1 MVVFISKVQEH
12 ILGARGGVMS
22 PIKVLEGSRVIRVI
36 IKALSGR
43 QNMVG
48 EVELVG
54 GITRAFGRDLGR
66 QVVTNKV
73 QDTKGELN
81 HSMLQGTDHSRAS
94 LLVQGTEGVLSSLV
108 IEE

>member
-1 MVVFISKVQEH
+1 
-12 ILGARGGVMS
+12 MS

-73 QDTKGELN
+73 HEFPSNRGIRRENPQQDFQVVTAQQLLGAIQEMVRQVLG
-81 HSMLQGTDHSRAS
+81 QGHHLPEQCLGDRPSF
-94 LLVQGTEGVLSSLV
+94 
-108 IEE
+108 